1 MSNARKP
8 IESISSSQDG
18 DSLSGDLTGAY
29 PEFTRL
35 LMVKKNE
42 IMARNQDARHHLDEQ
57 ILDSPGDEADASV
70 IDTSA
75 DYFLKLANTLQDEL
89 REIDAAFDRIHRHV
103 YGQCESCDEEIGR
116 ARLRHLPEARLCID
130 CQSLA
135 ERNQAAAYPRA
146 RPKL

>member
-1 MSNARKP
+1 MAHAWKP
-8 IESISSSQDG
+8 TENKTQENDNQDG
-18 DSLSGDLTGAY
+18 DDISY

-35 LMVKKNE
+35 LLLKKNE
-42 IMARNQDARHHLDEQ
+42 VLTRNQDARHHLDEQ
-57 ILDSPGDEADASV
+57 VLDSPGDEADASV

-89 REIDAAFDRIHRHV
+89 REIDAAFDRIQRRV
-103 YGQCESCDEEIGR
+103 YGLCELCEEEIGR

-130 CQSLA
+130 CQSIA
-135 ERNQAAAYPRA
+135 ERNQATAFPRS

>member
-1 MSNARKP
+1 MANARKQ
-8 IESISSSQDG
+8 IDQNFDQDVPNG
-18 DSLSGDLTGAY
+18 HGNLPVSY

-35 LMVKKNE
+35 LLVKKNE
-42 IMARNQDARHHLDEQ
+42 VMTRSRNARQHLDEQ
-57 ILDSPGDEADASV
+57 VLDSPGDEADASV

-103 YGQCESCDEEIGR
+103 YGQCETCEEEIGK
-116 ARLRHLPEARLCID
+116 ARLQHLPEARLCID

-135 ERNQAAAYPRA
+135 ERNHSTAFPRA

>member
-1 MSNARKP
+1 M
-8 IESISSSQDG
+8 
-18 DSLSGDLTGAY
+18 
-29 PEFTRL
+29 L
-35 LMVKKNE
+35 LKKNE
-42 IMARNQDARHHLDEQ
+42 VMTRSQDARNNMNEQ

-103 YGQCESCDEEIGR
+103 YGQCESCEEKIGK
-116 ARLRHLPEARLCID
+116 ARLTHLPEARLCIE

-135 ERNQAAAYPRA
+135 ERNHASIFPRA
-146 RPKL
+146 RSKS